1 MTQQT
6 VGLFVSAPFGSSPRG
21 AKMEETT
28 GSVKG
33 PALEPRTLE
42 TASPRLFAAA
52 PVPSQDLHFPKKAE
66 GQLNFPTMWRILATF
81 LARLANFC
89 R

>member
-6 VGLFVSAPFGSSPRG
+6 VQLFVSAPFGSSPRG

-28 GSVKG
+28 GPVKG
-33 PALEPRTLE
+33 SALEPRSLE

-52 PVPSQDLHFPKKAE
+52 PVPSQEVHFPKQAE
-66 GQLNFPTMWRILATF
+66 GQLNFPTMWQILATF
-81 LARLANFC
+81 LSRTAIFS
-89 R
+89 

>member
-6 VGLFVSAPFGSSPRG
+6 GELFVSAPFGSSPRG

-33 PALEPRTLE
+33 AALEPRSLE

-52 PVPSQDLHFPKKAE
+52 PVPSQEVHFPKQAE
-66 GQLNFPTMWRILATF
+66 GQLNFPTMWQILATF
-81 LARLANFC
+81 LSRTAIFC
-89 R
+89 